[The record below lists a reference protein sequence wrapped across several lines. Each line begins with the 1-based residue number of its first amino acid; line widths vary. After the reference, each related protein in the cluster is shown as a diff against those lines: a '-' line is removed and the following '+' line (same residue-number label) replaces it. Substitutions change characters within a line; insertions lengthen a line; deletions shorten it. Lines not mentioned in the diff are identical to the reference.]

1 MKNLKL
7 FVAVCLLSRIEA
19 IFLKHIFQDWYK
31 TDDCEG
37 SCQLSMTCW
46 INGGQVNGTCG
57 GYVYSCCKY
66 NKSQR
71 QGQLQQTYAQPR
83 KLEFWDD
90 FEVNNIETLQDVHYG
105 PVRNDP
111 VCGLQR
117 ISRRRIV
124 GRIPR
129 LVGKSQCLETTS
141 KYQNSWKSRWKEFY
155 TSKFHGFFSFFDRVT
170 FQHFF

>member
-19 IFLKHIFQDWYK
+19 IFLNHIFQDWYK
-31 TDDCEG
+31 TDRCEG

-71 QGQLQQTYAQPR
+71 QGQQQQTYAQPR

-129 LVGKSQCLETTS
+129 LVGKSQCLETTP
-141 KYQNSWKSRWKEFY
+141 KIKTHENLVKLKGVSR
-155 TSKFHGFFSFFDRVT
+155 GFF
-170 FQHFF
+170 

>member
-1 MKNLKL
+1 MKNLKPL
-7 FVAVCLLSRIEA
+7 VIITVCLVSCEGM
-19 IFLKHIFQDWYK
+19 FFKHIFQDWHYRSNPC
-31 TDDCEG
+31 DG

-71 QGQLQQTYAQPR
+71 QGQRQLTYAQPR
-83 KLEFWDD
+83 KLDFWDD

-117 ISRRRIV
+117 ISRRRVVGRQARIV
-124 GRIPR
+124 GSYKP
-129 LVGKSQCLETTS
+129 SE
-141 KYQNSWKSRWKEFY
+141 NSL
-155 TSKFHGFFSFFDRVT
+155 
-170 FQHFF
+170 

>member
-1 MKNLKL
+1 
-7 FVAVCLLSRIEA
+7 
-19 IFLKHIFQDWYK
+19 
-31 TDDCEG
+31 
-37 SCQLSMTCW
+37 MTCW

-71 QGQLQQTYAQPR
+71 QGQQLKPQTYAQPR

-124 GRIPR
+124 GRVPR
-129 LVGKSQCLETTS
+129 LVGKSPKSLTFKKKETFGAILNNVRASLE
-141 KYQNSWKSRWKEFY
+141 
-155 TSKFHGFFSFFDRVT
+155 H
-170 FQHFF
+170 

>member
-1 MKNLKL
+1 MSRDFGQANMRH
-7 FVAVCLLSRIEA
+7 FAVFIVLVMCSSADA
-19 IFLKHIFQDWYK
+19 IFLRHIFQDWYHNQNG
-31 TDDCEG
+31 DGCEG

-71 QGQLQQTYAQPR
+71 QGQTYAQPR
-83 KLEFWDD
+83 KLEFWDE

-117 ISRRRIV
+117 ISRRRVV
-124 GRIPR
+124 GR
-129 LVGKSQCLETTS
+129 LLD
-141 KYQNSWKSRWKEFY
+141 N
-155 TSKFHGFFSFFDRVT
+155 
-170 FQHFF
+170 

>member
-1 MKNLKL
+1 MNY
-7 FVAVCLLSRIEA
+7 FAVCIVLLMVTTGSQCV
-19 IFLKHIFQDWYK
+19 FLKHIFQDWYRNG
-31 TDDCEG
+31 DDCEG

-57 GYVYSCCKY
+57 SYVYSCCKY

-71 QGQLQQTYAQPR
+71 QGHTYAQPR

-90 FEVNNIETLQDVHYG
+90 FEVNNIETLQDIHYG

-124 GRIPR
+124 GRVAR
-129 LVGKSQCLETTS
+129 LIGKLKKCMT
-141 KYQNSWKSRWKEFY
+141 KI
-155 TSKFHGFFSFFDRVT
+155 
-170 FQHFF
+170 